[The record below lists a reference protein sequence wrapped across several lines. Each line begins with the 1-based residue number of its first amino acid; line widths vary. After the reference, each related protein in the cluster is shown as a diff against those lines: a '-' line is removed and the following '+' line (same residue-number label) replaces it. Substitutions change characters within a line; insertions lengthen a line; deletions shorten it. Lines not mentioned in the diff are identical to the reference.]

1 MITQTDLITKNY
13 IGGQWHELNEKGR
26 SVYSPS
32 NINEKIGDI
41 HYSTQEQ
48 ITAAVSAAREGFKTW
63 KQKTGVERAA
73 CLYKMADNLEKAKE
87 TVANLASREMGKP
100 ISEMIGEVMRGVNL
114 LRYYAA
120 EGVRPDGQLVPASD
134 QHVLQYSKR
143 VPLGVVA
150 LITPWNFP
158 VAIPIWKIAPALICG
173 NSIVWKPADN
183 AVFTAGLL
191 MEVFEDAGLPAGVL
205 NLVIA
210 KGRSIGDTLLE
221 EGDIDAVSF
230 TGSTSTGMQIA
241 SACAKRNIKYQTE
254 MGGKNAAIV
263 LKDADLE
270 KAIPMILS
278 GAFRSAGQKCT
289 ATSRIIVE
297 KDIYS
302 DFINHLRA
310 AVSNLTVKDALQADA
325 YLGPV
330 ASKSQFD
337 TISEYVALARNE
349 GEIIAEGIV
358 EQSNQ
363 GYYIRPIVVGKVGAS
378 HRLFTEEIFGPVAA
392 VVEVEN
398 FEEAVRLCNQ
408 SEYGLSASIFTNDM
422 EKAMRFLEE
431 AEIGMV
437 RVNQETAGVEY
448 QAPFGGMKSS
458 SSHTRE
464 QGQAALDFYS
474 QVKTCAIKYAF

>member
-1 MITQTDLITKNY
+1 MNIHTDLVTKNY
-13 IGGQWHELNEKGR
+13 VGGQWQELNESGR
-26 SVYSPS
+26 SVFNPS
-32 NINEKIGDI
+32 KINEKIGVI
-41 HYSTQEQ
+41 YYSTPEQ
-48 ITAAVSAAREGFKTW
+48 ISVAVSMAREGFKTW

-73 CLYKMADNLEKAKE
+73 CLYKMADELEKAKE
-87 TVANLASREMGKP
+87 TVANQASREMGKP

-120 EGVRPDGQLVPASD
+120 EGVRSDGQLVPASD

-183 AVFTAGLL
+183 AVFTASLL
-191 MEVFEDAGLPAGVL
+191 MKVFERAGLPAGVL
-205 NLVIA
+205 NLIIARGRVI
-210 KGRSIGDTLLE
+210 GNTLLE

-241 SACAKRNIKYQTE
+241 SVCANRNIKYQTE

-270 KAIPMILS
+270 KAIPMIIS

-297 KDIYS
+297 KAIYN
-302 DFINHLRA
+302 DFIDQLRI
-310 AVSNLTVKDALQADA
+310 AVSNLTVKDSLEADA

-349 GEIIAEGIV
+349 GEIIAEGNV
-358 EQSNQ
+358 EQLNE
-363 GYYIRPIVVGKVGAS
+363 GYYIRPLVVGKVDAS
-378 HRLFTEEIFGPVAA
+378 HSLFTEEIFGPVAV

-398 FEEAVRLCNQ
+398 FEEAVHLCNQ

-431 AEIGMV
+431 AEVGMV

-474 QVKTCAIKYAF
+474 QVKTCSIKYAF